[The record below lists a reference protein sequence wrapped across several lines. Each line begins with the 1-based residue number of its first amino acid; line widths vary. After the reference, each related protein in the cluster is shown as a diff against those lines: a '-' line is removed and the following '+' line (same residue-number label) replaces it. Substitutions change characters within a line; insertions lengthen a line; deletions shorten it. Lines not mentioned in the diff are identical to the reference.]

1 MTDIYSTSNNHVN
14 TYSGQF
20 ADNMVTGVGDNIG

>member
-1 MTDIYSTSNNHVN
+1 MTSTVLQNNQVN

-20 ADNMVTGVGDNIG
+20 ADSMATGDNIG